1 MNATVIISL
10 IIIGLLAGL
19 LSGVMGVGG
28 GVIMIPLMIFF
39 LGFSQH
45 EAQGTSLAVLAVPV
59 TMLAAYAYYQ
69 EGFVNWRYAGVIAVF
84 FVIGGFFGSK
94 IAISVDQRMLKRVF
108 AIILIIIAV
117 KMLVENSLSTKLQEW
132 DWVWIRERAIG

>member
-10 IIIGLLAGL
+10 IIIGLIAGL

-59 TMLAAYAYYQ
+59 TMLAAYTYYQ
-69 EGFVNWRYAGVIAVF
+69 EGHVNWRYAAVIAVF
-84 FVIGGFFGSK
+84 FVVGGYFGSK
-94 IAISVDQRMLKRVF
+94 IAININQRTLKTIF
-108 AIILIIIAV
+108 AIILIVIAV
-117 KMLVENSLSTKLQEW
+117 KMLIENGLSTMPQE
-132 DWVWIRERAIG
+132 

>member
-10 IIIGLLAGL
+10 IIIGLIAGL

-28 GVIMIPLMIFF
+28 GVVMIPLMIFF

-59 TMLAAYAYYQ
+59 TMLAAYTYYQ
-69 EGFVNWRYAGVIAVF
+69 EGHVNWRYAAVIAVF
-84 FVIGGFFGSK
+84 FVVGGYFGSK
-94 IAISVDQRMLKRVF
+94 IAINVDQRMLKKIF

-117 KMLVENSLSTKLQEW
+117 KMLFDNGLSTMPQE
-132 DWVWIRERAIG
+132 

>member
-10 IIIGLLAGL
+10 IIIGLIAGL

-28 GVIMIPLMIFF
+28 GVVMIPLMIFF

-59 TMLAAYAYYQ
+59 TMLAAYTYYQ
-69 EGFVNWRYAGVIAVF
+69 EGHVNWRYAAVIAVF
-84 FVIGGFFGSK
+84 FVVGGYFGSK
-94 IAISVDQRMLKRVF
+94 IAINVDQRMLKKIF
-108 AIILIIIAV
+108 AIILIVIAL
-117 KMLVENSLSTKLQEW
+117 KMLFDNGLSTMPQE
-132 DWVWIRERAIG
+132 